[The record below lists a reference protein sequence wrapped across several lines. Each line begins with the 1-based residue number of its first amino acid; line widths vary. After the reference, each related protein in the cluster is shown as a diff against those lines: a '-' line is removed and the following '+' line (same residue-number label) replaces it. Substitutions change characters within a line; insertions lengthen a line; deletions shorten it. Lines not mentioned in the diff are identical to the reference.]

1 MTTEGMR
8 EVSTESKS
16 VEVLDD
22 EVQQTWKSVA
32 EAGAGELAS
41 SYVLTTA
48 IVGLSNSGVAQ
59 KLSGEWTPLGQL
71 APKPELAD
79 RIGKVLRFLELRGVV
94 ESQGDA
100 WRTTRRG
107 AQLFDEVAESLLG
120 YYVDAYGP
128 VLHDM
133 GGLLDGSKVYE
144 TDVSRDT
151 EALGLRCEVLFR
163 SFGGNLVRDLVR
175 SRGARGVLDL
185 GCGTGG
191 LLLDLVRENPELH
204 GYGLDIAEDAIAYA
218 GRRAADAGLA
228 DRLSF
233 AVADAFR
240 PQDWP
245 AEVVE
250 GADFLVAV
258 GALHEHFR
266 NGEAAVVDM
275 LSRYADLLRAGENRT
290 LLLCEPELFVD
301 TEDANFYLI
310 HVLTEQGFPQPR
322 ESWLK
327 VIEAAGLTCNR
338 VFSAP
343 NTAFR
348 FAYYEIVADPAS

>member
-1 MTTEGMR
+1 MTAD
-8 EVSTESKS
+8 SKS

-22 EVQQTWKSVA
+22 EVQHTWKSVA

-41 SYVLTTA
+41 SYVLSTA
-48 IVGLSNSGVAQ
+48 IVGLANSGVADR
-59 KLSGEWTPLGQL
+59 LSGDWTPLADL

-79 RIGKVLRFLELRGVV
+79 RIGKVLRFLELRGIV
-94 ESQGDA
+94 ESQDDT
-100 WRTTRRG
+100 WRTTERG
-107 AQLFDEVAESLLG
+107 ARLLDEVAESLLG

-128 VLHDM
+128 VLHDI
-133 GGLLDGSKVYE
+133 GGLLNGTRTYG

-175 SRGARGVLDL
+175 ERGARGVLDL

-191 LLLDLVRENPELH
+191 LLLDLVRDNPGLR
-204 GYGLDIAEDAIAYA
+204 GFGLDIAEDAITYA
-218 GRRAADAGLA
+218 GRRAAEQGVG

-233 AVADAFR
+233 LVGDAFR

-250 GADFLVAV
+250 GADFYVAV

-266 NGEAAVVDM
+266 DGEAAVVD
-275 LSRYADLLRAGENRT
+275 LLGRYGELLRADRNRT

-322 ESWLK
+322 EGWLK
-327 VIEAAGLTCNR
+327 VIEAAGLTCKR

-348 FAYYEIVADPAS
+348 FAYYEIVADPSS

>member
-1 MTTEGMR
+1 MTAEN
-8 EVSTESKS
+8 KS

-48 IVGLSNSGVAQ
+48 IVGLSNSGVADR
-59 KLSGEWTPLGQL
+59 LSAEWTPLAEL

-79 RIGKVLRFLELRGVV
+79 RIGKVLRFLELRGIV
-94 ESQGDA
+94 ESQGDT

-107 AQLFDEVAESLLG
+107 AQLLDEVAESLLG

-128 VLHDM
+128 VLHEI
-133 GGLLDGSKVYE
+133 GALLDGSKAYG
-144 TDVSRDT
+144 TDVTRDT
-151 EALGLRCEVLFR
+151 EALGLRCETLFN

-175 SRGARGVLDL
+175 ERGARGVLDL

-191 LLLDLVRENPELH
+191 LVLDLVRENPELR
-204 GYGLDIAEDAIAYA
+204 GFGLDIAQDAIDYA
-218 GRRAADAGLA
+218 GRRAAEQGVA

-233 AVADAFR
+233 LVADAFR

-250 GADFLVAV
+250 GADFYVAV

-266 NGEAAVVDM
+266 DGEAAVVDM
-275 LSRYADLLRAGENRT
+275 LGRYADLLRAAPNRT
-290 LLLCEPELFVD
+290 LLLCEPELLVD
-301 TEDANFYLI
+301 SEDANFYLI
-310 HVLTEQGFPQPR
+310 HVLTEQGFPRPR
-322 ESWLK
+322 DGWLK
-327 VIEAAGLTCNR
+327 VIEAAGLTCKR

-348 FAYYEIVADPAS
+348 FAYYEIVAEPSS